1 MDTELVKGFETP
13 GRKQAQGIEQFIE
26 QQARTIYGRQGL
38 AVMESKRDAEIQ
50 KSSGEAASAGNENVN
65 FFPSKM
71 YQVDMDPLGKDRQK
85 QKYKN
90 RAFNI
95 DPNYNMMNWAGGR
108 MKPSSISFSTLRLM
122 SYRCPQVRAII
133 NTRVNQVSQ
142 IAWDIKLKDAN
153 IRPNIIQQEKIDY
166 IKRILEY
173 PIDNKTNK
181 MGWRTMI
188 KSLAEDS
195 LSIDATCIEKVPN
208 RRGLIKE
215 LYAVDG
221 STIFPNMNEYGE
233 YDPNTAYLQMIR
245 GIKVAEFSRDE
256 MIYGI
261 RRPRTDV
268 YAFGYGL
275 SELETLIDIV
285 TSILFVDK
293 YNRSYFT
300 NNSIPDGVLNL
311 VGEMDPQDLEMWKR
325 YWISEVKGIDNFWKM
340 PILNTPEE
348 TKLQWINFKGSNRE
362 MQYNIYYD
370 WLTRV
375 ACAVYQID
383 PSEINV
389 HGQPGTGGAGHAG
402 GTIAKIEYSKD
413 KGLRDLVDFFG
424 DLLQSDIV
432 DEMFP
437 ELKFVWT
444 GIDEMTKPE
453 RIDIRSKQIQSGQK
467 TINEFRKED
476 HEDPLPW
483 GDLCGNPTVAM
494 AYNQK
499 MAMEAQQKQQQQA
512 GGMGGGQD
520 AGDEQQFDQGQDQGQ
535 NQGQGIPGEVG
546 GHWQGQGEQQPEQ
559 QGQQGQKGYLPPEQ
573 EFANKTGKVRKLGA
587 VDDRTVEKR
596 KLVGTKANVVDQVNR
611 RNIPPNTVMAKSI
624 ATPEM
629 VDPDKVIRITMEV

>member
-1 MDTELVKGFETP
+1 MNTELVKSFDTP
-13 GRKQAQGIEQFIE
+13 ARNRPAQGIEQFIE
-26 QQARTIYGRQGL
+26 NQAQKIYGRQGL
-38 AVMESKRDAEIQ
+38 AVMEAKRDTELS
-50 KSSGEAASAGNENVN
+50 KSSGERAMAGNENVN
-65 FFPSKM
+65 YWPSKM
-71 YQVDMDPLGKDRQK
+71 YQVDIDPLGKDRQK
-85 QKYKN
+85 EKFKN
-90 RAFNI
+90 RAFFI

-108 MKPSSISFSTLRLM
+108 LKPSSISFSTLRLM
-122 SYRCPQVRAII
+122 SYRCPQVRGII

-142 IAWDIKLKDAN
+142 IAWDIKLKDSN
-153 IRPNIIQQEKIDY
+153 LKPNIIQQEKIDY
-166 IKRILEY
+166 LKRIIEY
-173 PIDNKTNK
+173 PVDNKTNK
-181 MGWRTMI
+181 MGWRTFI
-188 KSLAEDS
+188 KALAEDS

-215 LYAVDG
+215 LYPVDG

-233 YDPNTAYLQMIR
+233 YDPQSAFLQMIR
-245 GIKVAEFSRDE
+245 GIKVAEFSRQE
-256 MIYGI
+256 MVYGI

-348 TKLQWINFKGSNRE
+348 TKLQWINFKGTNRE

-389 HGQPGTGGAGHAG
+389 HGQPGAGAQGHSG

-413 KGLRDLVDFFG
+413 KGLRDLVEFFG
-424 DLLQSDIV
+424 DMINDNVV

-453 RIDIRSKQIQSGQK
+453 RIDIRTKQIQSGQK

-483 GDLCGNPTVAM
+483 GDKCGNPTIAM
-494 AYNQK
+494 AYNQEQ
-499 MAMEAQQKQQQQA
+499 MMKQQQEQQQQQQ
-512 GGMGGGQD
+512 GGMGGGMGQ
-520 AGDEQQFDQGQDQGQ
+520 EQGPEQGQQG
-535 NQGQGIPGEVG
+535 GQIPGEVG
-546 GHWQGQGEQQPEQ
+546 GHWQGQGGEAQEQ
-559 QGQQGQKGYLPPEQ
+559 QGGQGQEGYFPPEQ
-573 EFANKTGKVRKLGA
+573 EFANKTSKVKKLGA
-587 VDDRTVEKR
+587 VDDRTAEKR
-596 KLVGTKANVVDQVNR
+596 KLVGTKASVIDNVQR
-611 RNIPPNTVMAKSI
+611 RNIPPNTVMAKSM
-624 ATPEM
+624 ATEEM
-629 VDPDKVIRITMEV
+629 VDPSQVIRIKLEL